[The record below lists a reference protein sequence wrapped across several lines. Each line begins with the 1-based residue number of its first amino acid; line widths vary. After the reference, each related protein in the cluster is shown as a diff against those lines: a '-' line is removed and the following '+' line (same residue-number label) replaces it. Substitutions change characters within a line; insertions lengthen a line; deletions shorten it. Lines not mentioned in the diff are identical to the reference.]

1 MEYYLMTDYYF
12 MMLSLMVDFYR
23 SLFSE
28 GIIVAIIILVVGSI
42 FAVELSK
49 ATKKMVRKLKIDKTF
64 DALGVK
70 SFFKKGGIKLSVAD
84 LMEWIV
90 KWFVILFALMMAIDS
105 LGLPRVSSFLTKILD
120 YIPNLIGALAILT
133 VGLIIAQLAYEAIDG
148 AAKASGIRIYSIA
161 AVLAKW
167 MLIIIT
173 FLVILEQ
180 IGVQTTILQ
189 VFAGSLGLMVAL
201 AGGLAFGLG
210 GQYHA
215 KELLDEIKEKVS
227 KHE

>member
-1 MEYYLMTDYYF
+1 MEYHLMTDYYF
-12 MMLSLMVDFYR
+12 MMLNLMVEFYR

-28 GIIVAIIILVVGSI
+28 GIIIAMIILVVGSI
-42 FAVELSK
+42 FAIELSR
-49 ATKKMVRKLKIDKTF
+49 AAKKVVQKLRVDKTF

-70 SFFKKGGIKLSVAD
+70 SFFKKGGVKLSVAD

-90 KWFVILFALMMAIDS
+90 KWFIILFALMMAVDS

-120 YIPNLIGALAILT
+120 YIPNLVGALAILT
-133 VGLIIAQLAYEAIDG
+133 IGLVVAQLVYEAING

-180 IGVQTTILQ
+180 IGIQTTILQ
-189 VFAGSLGLMVAL
+189 VFAGSLGLMFAL

-215 KELLDEIKEKVS
+215 KELLDEIKGKVS
-227 KHE
+227 GRK

>member
-1 MEYYLMTDYYF
+1 MEYHLMTDYYF

-28 GIIVAIIILVVGSI
+28 GIIIAIIILVVGSI

-49 ATKKMVRKLKIDKTF
+49 AAKKIVQKLRVDKTF

-70 SFFKKGGIKLSVAD
+70 SFIKKGGIKLSVAD

-90 KWFVILFALMMAIDS
+90 KWFVILFALMMAVDS

-133 VGLIIAQLAYEAIDG
+133 VGLIVAQLVYEAIDG
-148 AAKASGIRIYSIA
+148 AAKASGIRIYSVA
-161 AVLAKW
+161 AILAKW

-189 VFAGSLGLMVAL
+189 IFAGSMGLMVAL

-215 KELLDEIKEKVS
+215 KELLDEIKGKVS
-227 KHE
+227 KRR

>member
-1 MEYYLMTDYYF
+1 
-12 MMLSLMVDFYR
+12 
-23 SLFSE
+23 
-28 GIIVAIIILVVGSI
+28 LVVGSI
-42 FAVELSK
+42 FAIELSR
-49 ATKKMVRKLKIDKTF
+49 AAKKVVQKLRVDKTF

-70 SFFKKGGIKLSVAD
+70 SFFKKGGVKLSVAD
-84 LMEWIV
+84 LIEWIV
-90 KWFVILFALMMAIDS
+90 KWFVILFALMMAVDS

-120 YIPNLIGALAILT
+120 YIPNLVGALAILT
-133 VGLIIAQLAYEAIDG
+133 IGLVVAQLVYEAING

-180 IGVQTTILQ
+180 IGIQTTILQ
-189 VFAGSLGLMVAL
+189 VFAGSLGLMFAL

-215 KELLDEIKEKVS
+215 KELLDEIKGKVS
-227 KHE
+227 GRK

>member
-12 MMLSLMVDFYR
+12 MMLDLMLDFYR

-28 GIIVAIIILVVGSI
+28 GIIIAMIILVVGSI
-42 FAVELSK
+42 FAVELSR
-49 ATKKMVRKLKIDKTF
+49 AAKKVVQKLRVDKTF

-70 SFFKKGGIKLSVAD
+70 GFFKKGGVKLSVAN
-84 LMEWIV
+84 LTEWIV
-90 KWFVILFALMMAIDS
+90 KWFVILFALTMAVDS
-105 LGLPRVSSFLTKILD
+105 LGLPKVSSFLTRILD

-133 VGLIIAQLAYEAIDG
+133 VGLIIAQAVYEAIDG

-189 VFAGSLGLMVAL
+189 VFAGSLGLMFAL

-215 KELLDEIKEKVS
+215 K
-227 KHE
+227 

>member
-1 MEYYLMTDYYF
+1 MEYHLMTDYYF
-12 MMLSLMVDFYR
+12 MMLNLMVDFYR

-28 GIIVAIIILVVGSI
+28 GIIVAMIILVIGSI
-42 FAVELSK
+42 FAIELSK
-49 ATKKMVRKLKIDKTF
+49 SAKRVVQKLRVDKTF

-70 SFFKKGGIKLSVAD
+70 SFFKKGGIKLSIAD
-84 LMEWIV
+84 LMEWFV
-90 KWFVILFALMMAIDS
+90 KWFIILFALMMAVDS
-105 LGLPRVSSFLTKILD
+105 LGLPLVSSFLTRILD
-120 YIPNLIGALAILT
+120 YIPNLVGALAILT
-133 VGLIIAQLAYEAIDG
+133 VGLIIAQLVYETIDG

-189 VFAGSLGLMVAL
+189 VFAGSLGLMLAL

-210 GQYHA
+210 GQYQA
-215 KELLDEIKEKVS
+215 KELLEEIKNKVS
-227 KHE
+227 KR

>member
-49 ATKKMVRKLKIDKTF
+49 ATKKMVRKLKVDKTF

-90 KWFVILFALMMAIDS
+90 KWFVILFALMMAVDS

-148 AAKASGIRIYSIA
+148 AAKASGIRIYSVA

>member
-1 MEYYLMTDYYF
+1 MEYHLMTDYYF
-12 MMLSLMVDFYR
+12 MMLNLMVEFYR

-28 GIIVAIIILVVGSI
+28 GIIIAMIILVVGSI
-42 FAVELSK
+42 FAIELSR
-49 ATKKMVRKLKIDKTF
+49 AAKKVVQKLRVDKTF

-70 SFFKKGGIKLSVAD
+70 SFFKKGGVKLSVAD

-90 KWFVILFALMMAIDS
+90 KWFVILFALMMAVDS

-120 YIPNLIGALAILT
+120 YIPNLVGALAILT
-133 VGLIIAQLAYEAIDG
+133 IGLVVAQLVYEAING

-180 IGVQTTILQ
+180 IGIQTTILQ
-189 VFAGSLGLMVAL
+189 VFAGSLGLMFAL

-215 KELLDEIKEKVS
+215 KELLDEIKGKVS
-227 KHE
+227 GRK

>member
-1 MEYYLMTDYYF
+1 MEYHLMTDYYF
-12 MMLSLMVDFYR
+12 MMLNLMVDFYR

-49 ATKKMVRKLKIDKTF
+49 AAKKIVQKLRVDKTF

-70 SFFKKGGIKLSVAD
+70 SFFKKGGIKLSIAD
-84 LMEWIV
+84 LTGWIV
-90 KWFVILFALMMAIDS
+90 KWFIILFALMVAVDS
-105 LGLPRVSSFLTKILD
+105 LGLPRVSTFLTKILD
-120 YIPNLIGALAILT
+120 YLPNLIGALAILT
-133 VGLIIAQLAYEAIDG
+133 VGLIVAQLVYEAING

-161 AVLAKW
+161 AVVAKW
-167 MLIIIT
+167 SLISIT

-180 IGVQTTILQ
+180 IGIQTTVLQ
-189 VFAGSLGLMVAL
+189 IFAGSLGLMLAL

-210 GQYHA
+210 GQYQA
-215 KELLDEIKEKVS
+215 KELLEEIKGKVS
-227 KHE
+227 GRK

>member
-1 MEYYLMTDYYF
+1 MEYHLMTDYYF
-12 MMLSLMVDFYR
+12 MMLDLMVGFYR

-28 GIIVAIIILVVGSI
+28 GIIVAMIILIVGSI
-42 FAVELSK
+42 FAIELSK
-49 ATKKMVRKLKIDKTF
+49 AAKKVVQKLRVDKTF

-70 SFFKKGGIKLSVAD
+70 SFFKKGGIKLSIAD

-90 KWFVILFALMMAIDS
+90 KWFVILFALMMAVDS
-105 LGLPRVSSFLTKILD
+105 LGLPGVSSFLTKILD
-120 YIPNLIGALAILT
+120 YMPNLVGALAILT
-133 VGLIIAQLAYEAIDG
+133 VGLAIAQLVYEAIDG
-148 AAKASGIRIYSIA
+148 AAKASGIRIYGIA

-180 IGVQTTILQ
+180 IGIQTTILQ
-189 VFAGSLGLMVAL
+189 VFAGSLGLMLAL

-215 KELLDEIKEKVS
+215 KELLDEIKNKVS
-227 KHE
+227 KR

>member
-1 MEYYLMTDYYF
+1 MEYHLMTDYYF

-42 FAVELSK
+42 FAIELSK
-49 ATKKMVRKLKIDKTF
+49 AAKKIVQKLRIDKTF

-70 SFFKKGGIKLSVAD
+70 SFFKKGGIKLSIAD

-90 KWFVILFALMMAIDS
+90 KWFIILFALMMAVDY
-105 LGLPRVSSFLTKILD
+105 LGLPLVSSFLTRILN

-133 VGLIIAQLAYEAIDG
+133 VGLIVAQLVYEAIDG

-161 AVLAKW
+161 AVLARW

-180 IGVQTTILQ
+180 IGIQTTILQ
-189 VFAGSLGLMVAL
+189 VFAGSLGLMIAL

-210 GQYHA
+210 GQYHV
-215 KELLDEIKEKVS
+215 KELLDEIKNKVS
-227 KHE
+227 KR

>member
-1 MEYYLMTDYYF
+1 MEYHLMTDYYF
-12 MMLSLMVDFYR
+12 MMLNLMVEFYR

-28 GIIVAIIILVVGSI
+28 GIIIAMIILVVGSI
-42 FAVELSK
+42 FAIELSK
-49 ATKKMVRKLKIDKTF
+49 SAKKIVQKLRVDKTF

-70 SFFKKGGIKLSVAD
+70 SFFKKGGVKLSVAD

-90 KWFVILFALMMAIDS
+90 KWFIILFALMMAVDS

-120 YIPNLIGALAILT
+120 YIPNLVGALAILT
-133 VGLIIAQLAYEAIDG
+133 IGLFVAQLVYEAING

-180 IGVQTTILQ
+180 IGIQTTILQ
-189 VFAGSLGLMVAL
+189 VFAGSLGLMLAL

-210 GQYHA
+210 GQYQA
-215 KELLDEIKEKVS
+215 KELLEEIKGKVS
-227 KHE
+227 GRK

>member
-1 MEYYLMTDYYF
+1 MEYHLMTDYYF
-12 MMLSLMVDFYR
+12 MMLNLMVEFYR

-28 GIIVAIIILVVGSI
+28 GIIIAMIILVVGSI
-42 FAVELSK
+42 FAIELSK
-49 ATKKMVRKLKIDKTF
+49 SAKKIVQKLRVDKTF

-70 SFFKKGGIKLSVAD
+70 SFFKKGGVKLSVAD

-90 KWFVILFALMMAIDS
+90 KWFIILFALMMAVDS

-120 YIPNLIGALAILT
+120 YIPNLVGALAILT
-133 VGLIIAQLAYEAIDG
+133 VGLVVAQLVYEAIDG

-189 VFAGSLGLMVAL
+189 VFAGSLGLMFAL

-215 KELLDEIKEKVS
+215 KELLDEIKGKVS
-227 KHE
+227 GRK

>member
-1 MEYYLMTDYYF
+1 MEYHLMTDYYF
-12 MMLSLMVDFYR
+12 MMLNLMVEFYR

-28 GIIVAIIILVVGSI
+28 GIIIAMIILVVGSI
-42 FAVELSK
+42 FAIELSR
-49 ATKKMVRKLKIDKTF
+49 AAKKVVQKLRVDKTF

-70 SFFKKGGIKLSVAD
+70 SFFKKGGVKLSVAD
-84 LMEWIV
+84 LIEWIV
-90 KWFVILFALMMAIDS
+90 KWFVILFALMMAVDS

-120 YIPNLIGALAILT
+120 YIPNLVGALAILT
-133 VGLIIAQLAYEAIDG
+133 IGLIVAQLVYEAING

-180 IGVQTTILQ
+180 IGIQTTILQ
-189 VFAGSLGLMVAL
+189 VFAGSLGLMLAL

-210 GQYHA
+210 GQYQA
-215 KELLDEIKEKVS
+215 KELLEEIKGKVS
-227 KHE
+227 GRK

>member
-1 MEYYLMTDYYF
+1 MQYYLMTDYYF
-12 MMLSLMVDFYR
+12 MMLNLMVDFYR

-28 GIIVAIIILVVGSI
+28 GIIIAMIILVIGSI
-42 FAVELSK
+42 FAVELGK
-49 ATKKMVRKLKIDKTF
+49 AAKRVVQKLRVDKTF

-70 SFFKKGGIKLSVAD
+70 SFFKKGGVKLSIAD
-84 LMEWIV
+84 LAGWIV
-90 KWFVILFALMMAIDS
+90 KWSVVLFALMMAVDS
-105 LGLPRVSSFLTKILD
+105 LGLPSVSSFLTKILD

-133 VGLIIAQLAYEAIDG
+133 VGLIIAQLVYEAIDG

-189 VFAGSLGLMVAL
+189 VFAGSLGLMLAL

-215 KELLDEIKEKVS
+215 KELLDEIKNKVS
-227 KHE
+227 HHE

>member
-12 MMLSLMVDFYR
+12 MMLDLMLDFYR

-28 GIIVAIIILVVGSI
+28 GIIIAMIILVVGSI
-42 FAVELSK
+42 FAVELSR
-49 ATKKMVRKLKIDKTF
+49 AAKKVVQKLRVDKTF

-70 SFFKKGGIKLSVAD
+70 GFFKKGGVKLSVAN
-84 LMEWIV
+84 LTEWIV
-90 KWFVILFALMMAIDS
+90 KWFVILFALTMAVDS
-105 LGLPRVSSFLTKILD
+105 LGLPKVSSFLTRILD

-133 VGLIIAQLAYEAIDG
+133 VGLIIAQAVYEAIDG

-189 VFAGSLGLMVAL
+189 VFAGSLGLMFAL

-215 KELLDEIKEKVS
+215 KELLDEIKDKVS
-227 KHE
+227 KG

>member
-1 MEYYLMTDYYF
+1 MEYHLMTDYYF
-12 MMLSLMVDFYR
+12 MMLGLMVDFYR

-28 GIIVAIIILVVGSI
+28 GIVVAIIILVIGSI
-42 FAVELSK
+42 FAIELSK
-49 ATKKMVRKLKIDKTF
+49 AAKRVVEKLRVDKTF

-70 SFFKKGGIKLSVAD
+70 SFFKKGGIKLSIAD

-90 KWFVILFALMMAIDS
+90 KWFIILFALMMAVDY
-105 LGLPRVSSFLTKILD
+105 LGLPLVSSFLTRILD

-133 VGLIIAQLAYEAIDG
+133 VGLIIAQAVYEAIDG
-148 AAKASGIRIYSIA
+148 AAKASGIRIYSVA
-161 AVLAKW
+161 AILAKW

-215 KELLDEIKEKVS
+215 KELLEEIKGKVS
-227 KHE
+227 GRK

>member
-1 MEYYLMTDYYF
+1 MEYHLMTDYYF
-12 MMLSLMVDFYR
+12 MMLNLMVDFYR

-28 GIIVAIIILVVGSI
+28 GIIIAMIILVVGSI
-42 FAVELSK
+42 FAIELSK
-49 ATKKMVRKLKIDKTF
+49 SAKKIVQKLRVDKTF

-70 SFFKKGGIKLSVAD
+70 SFFKKGGIKLSIAD
-84 LMEWIV
+84 LTEWIV
-90 KWFVILFALMMAIDS
+90 KWFIILFALMMAVDS

-133 VGLIIAQLAYEAIDG
+133 VGLIVAQLVYEAIDG

-189 VFAGSLGLMVAL
+189 VFAGSLGLMFAL

-215 KELLDEIKEKVS
+215 KELLDEIKGKVS
-227 KHE
+227 GRK

>member
-1 MEYYLMTDYYF
+1 MEYHLMTDYYF
-12 MMLSLMVDFYR
+12 MMLNLMVEFYR

-28 GIIVAIIILVVGSI
+28 GIIIAMIILVVGSI
-42 FAVELSK
+42 FAIELSK
-49 ATKKMVRKLKIDKTF
+49 SAKKIVQKLRVDKTF

-70 SFFKKGGIKLSVAD
+70 SFFKKGGVKLSVAD

-90 KWFVILFALMMAIDS
+90 KWFIILFALMMAVDS

-120 YIPNLIGALAILT
+120 YIPNLVGALAILT
-133 VGLIIAQLAYEAIDG
+133 IGLIVAQLVYEAING

-180 IGVQTTILQ
+180 IGIQTTILQ
-189 VFAGSLGLMVAL
+189 VFAGSLGLMLAL

-210 GQYHA
+210 GQYQA
-215 KELLDEIKEKVS
+215 KELLEEIKGKVS
-227 KHE
+227 GRK